1 VTAELLRG
9 AEAIGLA
16 ALMSGVE
23 AYFGYPI
30 TPSSEIMEFMA
41 AEQGDPRFPRYR
53 VFLQALSEVEAVNM
67 LMGAG
72 AAGHLAMT
80 ATSGPGLSLMAEG
93 VSYSVGTEIPFLIVD
108 VNRGGPG
115 LGNVEPEQS
124 DFLFVTRSLGHGGSK
139 AIVLAPQGVGEAME
153 HVNRGFRLAFE
164 YRIPVVVL
172 TDAIV
177 VHMRETVE
185 VPDLGEVKSD
195 VGWAVRGRAGGARHL
210 LNSMY
215 LEPHDMRIHKERLSA
230 KWREIESRV
239 KDFECIACD
248 GADTVLVAYGVAAR
262 KAEGAAR
269 KLRER
274 GRKVGVF
281 RPITLS
287 PFPWGELEA
296 AAEGRRVIVVEMS
309 EGQLHE
315 EVAARLGPLVE
326 SIAAAG
332 GEIVEP
338 EEAIAR
344 WTPAAY
350 RRYIPGSPRRTVP
363 GVSTASSSS

>member
-1 VTAELLRG
+1 MELLRG
-9 AEAIGLA
+9 AEAVGLA

-41 AEQGDPRFPRYR
+41 SELGDPRFPRYR
-53 VFLQALSEVEAVNM
+53 AFVQASSEVEAVNM

-93 VSYSVGTEIPFLIVD
+93 ISYAVGMEVPFLIVD

-124 DFLFVTRSLGHGGSK
+124 DYLFVTRSLGHGGSR
-139 AIVLAPQGVGEAME
+139 AIVLAPQGVEEAME
-153 HVNRGFRLAFE
+153 LVNRGFRLAFRH
-164 YRIPVVVL
+164 RIPVVIL

-185 VPDLGEVKSD
+185 VPALEPVDAGD
-195 VGWAVRGRAGGARHL
+195 AAWAARGRMGGSRHL
-210 LNSMY
+210 LTSMY
-215 LEPHDMRIHKERLSA
+215 LEPHEMRAHKEALAA
-230 KWREIESRV
+230 KWRSIESEVRY
-239 KDFECIACD
+239 FECAMCED
-248 GADTVLVAYGVAAR
+248 ADTLMVAYGVAAR
-262 KAEGAAR
+262 KARGALR
-269 KLRER
+269 KLR
-274 GRKVGVF
+274 G
-281 RPITLS
+281 
-287 PFPWGELEA
+287 
-296 AAEGRRVIVVEMS
+296 EGRRVGLFRPVSLNPFPWEELEEASEGRRVVVVEMS

-315 EVAARLGPLVE
+315 EVSARLGPKVE
-326 SIAAAG
+326 SVAAPG

-338 EEAIAR
+338 EEVVR
-344 WTPAAY
+344 WRQRASRRYTLGSRAPTAPAAST
-350 RRYIPGSPRRTVP
+350 GSC
-363 GVSTASSSS
+363 SS